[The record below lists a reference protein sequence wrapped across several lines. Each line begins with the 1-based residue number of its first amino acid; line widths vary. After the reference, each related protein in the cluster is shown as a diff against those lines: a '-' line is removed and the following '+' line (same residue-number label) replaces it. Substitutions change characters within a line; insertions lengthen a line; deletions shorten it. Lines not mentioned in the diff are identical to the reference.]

1 MTDYNTSICA
11 ECGLEKRLAIN
22 PVKKF
27 TSNQPLWVGYSR
39 SSRFQKLL
47 NSLFYP
53 LIWGSIPGKCRLHLD
68 NAKTKYESVEDL
80 MKALRKVNTT
90 TKNYNNLH
98 LYAILYLQGY
108 NPPTPPPVKIQHDM
122 VGDFV
127 ILEKGLCCLYPTRR
141 FFSYRWVLTQLLHKY
156 KLTEY
161 IQFVKPLV
169 NQKSNKR
176 YSVMFKEIF
185 KTAGTPLAIRDVPQT
200 TAKSLSL
207 FPDDDCLSQLF
218 SCASRHLAKSD
229 PRTR

>member
-11 ECGLEKRLAIN
+11 ECGLETRRPIN
-22 PVKKF
+22 PVKRF
-27 TSNQPLWVGYSR
+27 TNNQPLWVGYSR

-47 NSLFYP
+47 NSLFHP
-53 LIWGSIPGKCRLHLD
+53 LIWGSIPGKCRIHLD
-68 NAKTKYESVEDL
+68 KAKTKYESVEAL

-108 NPPTPPPVKIQHDM
+108 TRPTPPPVKIQHDL

-127 ILEKGLCCLYPTRR
+127 ILEKGLASLYPTRR

-156 KLTEY
+156 KLTQY

-176 YSVMFKEIF
+176 YSLMFKEIF
-185 KTAGTPLAIRDVPQT
+185 KTACKPLVVRDVPQT
-200 TAKSLSL
+200 TAKRPSL
-207 FPDDDCLSQLF
+207 FPDDDCVSQLYQY
-218 SCASRHLAKSD
+218 ALSRL
-229 PRTR
+229 